1 MHIMPDHLD
10 MQHMLAQLRQ
20 RYIAELPQEFITL
33 QELAEKMVSD
43 EEVQSTLNTLHQK
56 LHKLTGSGGT
66 FGFTELSDH
75 ARILEQKAKKWLDC
89 PTDAILLRAREIFA
103 LEVAQLKNS
112 LSGTEVSLESELSS
126 NTAKVDLI
134 SIAKVK
140 EDSISIWLVD
150 NDEDS
155 SQVLIQQLYSFNYLV
170 RYFQQIKDAE
180 LAATETKPDVL
191 LLGIDFNEG
200 VNSSADLFGLK
211 KLSELNCPLIIISTT
226 EKFSARVQASR
237 LNAVGYFIKPINNMG
252 LINCISQ
259 TVNTLRALPPR
270 ILIVDDDVQLAE
282 HYRLSLLA
290 AGMEVKILGQLDLIM
305 EVIAEFRPELILMD
319 MYMPDF
325 TGPELA
331 GVIRQHENWS
341 SLPIVYLSAETDT
354 QQKMSAMSRGADD
367 FLLKPI
373 SSTQLVSAIRVR
385 VERARQL
392 ESMISCDSL
401 TRLLKHANFKES
413 AEIEVARARRS
424 KRSLCLVMLDI
435 DHFKSVN
442 DHHGHAAGDMVISAL
457 ATLLRQR
464 LRRTDVIGRYGG
476 EEFAAL
482 LPECSSIDAF
492 SLVDKLRSSFSLIE
506 FKHRGEVFRC
516 TLSAGV
522 SSLEY
527 FPDSQASALLAAA
540 DEALYSAKSNGRNQ
554 VREAKK

>member
-1 MHIMPDHLD
+1 MHFMADHID

-20 RYIAELPQEFITL
+20 RYIAELPQEFMTL
-33 QELAEKMVSD
+33 QELAEKMVGD
-43 EEVQSTLNTLHQK
+43 EEVESTLNTLHQK

-66 FGFTELSDH
+66 FGFTQLSDS

-89 PTDAILLRAREIFA
+89 PTDIILQRARKIFA

-112 LSGTEVSLESELSS
+112 LSGVELTIEPELFP
-126 NTAKVDLI
+126 NAAKVNLV
-134 SIAKVK
+134 SITKVK

-150 NDEDS
+150 HDENS
-155 SQVLIQQLYSFNYLV
+155 SQLLIQQLHSFNYAV
-170 RYFQQIKDAE
+170 RYFQHIEDAE
-180 LAATETKPDVL
+180 LAATQTKPDVL
-191 LLGIDFNEG
+191 LLGIDFNKE
-200 VNSSADLFGLK
+200 VNADLCHFK

-237 LNAVGYFIKPINNMG
+237 LNAVGYFIKPLNNMG

-259 TVNTLRALPPR
+259 TVNSLRALPPR
-270 ILIVDDDVQLAE
+270 ILIVDDDIQLAE
-282 HYRLSLLA
+282 HYRLSLLT
-290 AGMEVKILGQLDLIM
+290 AGMEVKILDQLHLIM

-341 SLPIVYLSAETDT
+341 SLPIVYLSAETDI

-373 SSTQLVSAIRVR
+373 SGTQLVSAIRVR

-464 LRRTDVIGRYGG
+464 LRRTDVISRYGG

-482 LPECSSIDAF
+482 LPECSSSDAF

-506 FKHRGEVFRC
+506 FNHRGEIFSC

-527 FPDSQASALLAAA
+527 FPDSQAAALLVAA
-540 DEALYSAKSNGRNQ
+540 DEALYCAKSDGRNQ
-554 VREAKK
+554 VREAKKND